1 MSMKN
6 FMLVSAVFA
15 AQIASAQQARP
26 AQARPAQNA
35 NQIHILPVQGNVYMM
50 VAGGVNL
57 AFSVGKDGIFDV
69 DTGPAQLSEQIL
81 ASVLQLAANVA
92 GAPSPNRCIGLHCP
106 NSPYGWSSSALNS
119 IIDTPAAAKPIRYI
133 INTSVDGDHAGG
145 NERLA
150 ELPKGSKIVGVTF
163 PPVGVAPQAT
173 VIAHENVLSRMSA
186 PVGGKDK
193 SGNDKTFMDSGAWPT
208 ETYRTAAYK
217 ISEFFNGEGI
227 QLYYVPNAH
236 TDGDSIVYF
245 RYSDVIAAGDILN
258 TTSYP
263 VIDADR
269 GGTVQGILD
278 GLNKILEIAVPEFR
292 SQGGTLVIP
301 GHGRL
306 CDTGDVANY
315 RNMVSIMRDR
325 IQDMLNRG
333 MTLEQVKAA
342 RPTMEYDGLYGS
354 PDKFVEAAYKT
365 LKKSPG
371 VGKAG
376 VGK

>member
-1 MSMKN
+1 MKTLSLAFALSMT
-6 FMLVSAVFA
+6 
-15 AQIASAQQARP
+15 IASAQQARP
-26 AQARPAQNA
+26 ANRPAPAQSA
-35 NQIHILPVQGNVYMM
+35 IHIMPVQGNVYMV
-50 VAGGVNL
+50 VAGGANL
-57 AFSVGKDGIFDV
+57 SFSVGRDGIFDV
-69 DTGPAQLSEQIL
+69 DTGPAQLSDQIL
-81 ASVLQLAANVA
+81 AAVLQLATNVA
-92 GAPSPNRCIGLHCP
+92 AAPAPNRCVGLHCP
-106 NSPYGWSSSALNS
+106 NTPYGWSSSSLNAT
-119 IIDTPAAAKPIRYI
+119 INTPQAAKPIRYI
-133 INTSVDGDHAGG
+133 INTSVDADHAGG

-150 ELPKGSKIVGVTF
+150 ELPTGSKIVGVTF

-173 VIAHENVLSRMSA
+173 VIAHENVLGRMSA
-186 PVGGKDK
+186 PVGK
-193 SGNDKTFMDSGAWPT
+193 DKTFFPSGAWPT
-208 ETYRTAAYK
+208 ETYRTGSYK

-236 TDGDSIVYF
+236 TDGDTIVYF

-263 VIDADR
+263 VIDVEK

-278 GLNKILEIAVPEFR
+278 GLNKILDLAIPEFR

-325 IQDMLNRG
+325 IQDMVDKG
-333 MTLEQVKAA
+333 MTLAQVKAA

-354 PDKFVEAAYKT
+354 PDKFVEAAFQT
-365 LKKSPG
+365 LKKR
-371 VGKAG
+371 
-376 VGK
+376 

>member
-1 MSMKN
+1 MKN
-6 FMLVSAVFA
+6 IAFLLAIGA
-15 AQIASAQQARP
+15 LQITSAQQARAP
-26 AQARPAQNA
+26 QARSAQPQS
-35 NQIHILPVQGNVYMM
+35 QIHILPVQGNIYMM
-50 VAGGVNL
+50 VAGGANL

-69 DTGPAQLSEQIL
+69 DTGPAQLSDQIL
-81 ASVLQLAANVA
+81 AAVLQLATNVA
-92 GAPSPNRCIGLHCP
+92 AAPSPNRCVGLHCP
-106 NSPYGWSSSALNS
+106 NSPYGWSSSGLNATIS
-119 IIDTPAAAKPIRYI
+119 TPAAAKPIRYI
-133 INTSVDGDHAGG
+133 INTSVDPDHAGG

-150 ELPKGSKIVGVTF
+150 ELPTGSKIVGVTF

-173 VIAHENVLSRMSA
+173 VVAHENVLGRMSA
-186 PVGGKDK
+186 PVGK
-193 SGNDKTFMDSGAWPT
+193 DKTFFPSGAWPT
-208 ETYRTAAYK
+208 ETYRTASYK

-227 QLYYVPNAH
+227 QLYYVANGH
-236 TDGDSIVYF
+236 TDGDTIVYF

-263 VIDADR
+263 VIDVEK

-278 GLNKILEIAVPEFR
+278 GLNKILEIAIPEFR

-325 IQDMLNRG
+325 IQDMVNKG
-333 MTLEQVKAA
+333 MTLQQVKAA

-354 PDKFVEAAYKT
+354 PDKFVEAAYQT
-365 LKKSPG
+365 LKKH
-371 VGKAG
+371 
-376 VGK
+376 

>member
-1 MSMKN
+1 MSMRY
-6 FMLVSAVFA
+6 FVFVSAVLA
-15 AQIASAQQARP
+15 AQIVSAQQPRP
-26 AQARPAQNA
+26 AQPRTAAVS

-57 AFSVGKDGIFDV
+57 AFSIGKDGIFDV

-81 ASVLQLAANVA
+81 ASVLQLATNVA
-92 GAPSPNRCIGLHCP
+92 GSPTPNRCIGLHCP

-186 PVGGKDK
+186 PVGK
-193 SGNDKTFMDSGAWPT
+193 DKTFMDSGAWPT
-208 ETYRTAAYK
+208 ETYRTAFYK

-263 VIDADR
+263 VIDVDR

-278 GLNKILEIAVPEFR
+278 GLNKILEIAIPEFR

-325 IQDMLNRG
+325 IQDLLDRG

-365 LKKSPG
+365 LKKHQGPA
-371 VGKAG
+371 K
-376 VGK
+376 

>member
-1 MSMKN
+1 MKN
-6 FMLVSAVFA
+6 ATFYLAVAALA
-15 AQIASAQQARP
+15 AQIATAQP
-26 AQARPAQNA
+26 ARPAQNRPA
-35 NQIHILPVQGNVYMM
+35 PSAQTQIHIMPVQGNIYMM
-50 VAGGVNL
+50 IAGGVNL

-69 DTGPAQLSEQIL
+69 DTGPAPLSDQIL
-81 ASVLQLAANVA
+81 AAVLQLATNVA
-92 GAPSPNRCIGLHCP
+92 AAPSPNRCVGLHCP
-106 NSPYGWSSSALNS
+106 NSPYGWSSSGLNAT
-119 IIDTPAAAKPIRYI
+119 ITTPAAAKPIRYI
-133 INTSVDGDHAGG
+133 INTSVDADHAGG

-150 ELPKGSKIVGVTF
+150 ELPTGSKIVGVTF

-173 VIAHENVLSRMSA
+173 VVAHENVLGRMSA
-186 PVGGKDK
+186 PLGKDK
-193 SGNDKTFMDSGAWPT
+193 TFFPSGAWPT
-208 ETYRTAAYK
+208 ETYRTASYK

-236 TDGDSIVYF
+236 TDGDTIVYF

-263 VIDADR
+263 VIDVEK

-278 GLNKILEIAVPEFR
+278 GLNKILELAIPEFR

-325 IQDMLNRG
+325 IQDMVNKG
-333 MTLEQVKAA
+333 MTLAQVKAA
-342 RPTMEYDGLYGS
+342 KPTMEYDGLYGS
-354 PDKFVEAAYKT
+354 PDKFVEAAYQT
-365 LKKSPG
+365 LKRR
-371 VGKAG
+371 
-376 VGK
+376 

>member
-1 MSMKN
+1 MKN
-6 FMLVSAVFA
+6 IVFPLAMA
-15 AQIASAQQARP
+15 ALLSQIAGAQQARP
-26 AQARPAQNA
+26 TQTRPATVQ
-35 NQIHILPVQGNVYMM
+35 NQIHIMPVQGNIYMM
-50 VAGGVNL
+50 IAGGANL

-69 DTGPAQLSEQIL
+69 DTGPAQLSDQIL
-81 ASVLQLAANVA
+81 AAVLQLATNVA
-92 GAPSPNRCIGLHCP
+92 GAPSPNRCVGLHCP
-106 NSPYGWSSSALNS
+106 NSPYGWSSSGLNAT
-119 IIDTPAAAKPIRYI
+119 ITTPAAAKPIRYI
-133 INTSVDGDHAGG
+133 INTSVDADHAGG

-150 ELPKGSKIVGVTF
+150 ELPTGSKIVGVTF

-173 VIAHENVLSRMSA
+173 VVAHENVLGRMSA
-186 PVGGKDK
+186 PAGKEKDGKDK
-193 SGNDKTFMDSGAWPT
+193 TFFPSGAWPT
-208 ETYRTAAYK
+208 ETYRTASYK

-236 TDGDSIVYF
+236 TDGDTIVYF

-263 VIDADR
+263 VIDVEK

-278 GLNKILEIAVPEFR
+278 GLNKILEIAIPEFR

-325 IQDMLNRG
+325 IQDMVNKG
-333 MTLEQVKAA
+333 MTLAQVKAA
-342 RPTMEYDGLYGS
+342 KPTMEYDGLYGS
-354 PDKFVEAAYKT
+354 PDKFVEAAYLT
-365 LKKSPG
+365 LKKH
-371 VGKAG
+371 
-376 VGK
+376 

>member
-1 MSMKN
+1 MSMKY
-6 FMLVSAVFA
+6 FVLVTAVLG
-15 AQIASAQQARP
+15 AQIVSAQQARP
-26 AQARPAQNA
+26 AQAS

-81 ASVLQLAANVA
+81 ASVLQLASNVA
-92 GAPSPNRCIGLHCP
+92 GSPAPNRCIGLHCP
-106 NSPYGWSSSALNS
+106 NTPYGWSSSALNS

-133 INTSVDGDHAGG
+133 INTSVDLDHAGG

-186 PVGGKDK
+186 PVGK
-193 SGNDKTFMDSGAWPT
+193 DKTFMDSGAWPT
-208 ETYRTAAYK
+208 ETYRTASYK

-263 VIDADR
+263 VIDVDR
-269 GGTVQGILD
+269 GGTVQGLLD
-278 GLNKILEIAVPEFR
+278 GLNKILEIAIPEFR

-325 IQDMLNRG
+325 IQDMLDRG

-365 LKKSPG
+365 LKKAPG
-371 VGKAG
+371 VGK
-376 VGK
+376 VGTGK